1 MAVVN
6 EFLFVCMIAALAV
19 VIALARDDTFFA
31 FLFATAGGFALG
43 SAALRSG
50 DK

>member
-1 MAVVN
+1 
-6 EFLFVCMIAALAV
+6 
-19 VIALARDDTFFA
+19 LARDDTFFA
-31 FLFATAGGFALG
+31 FLFATAGCFALG